1 MDKIAQFAKAQ
12 LKTTLPEF
20 TAGDIVKVYQK
31 IKEGDKAR
39 VQIFEGIVLARKH
52 GKGASAS
59 FTVRKIAEGVGVE
72 KTYPLH
78 SPLIEKIEVMKHTK
92 TRRSKLYYIRTAKG
106 KRAKLKSVQVGFAT
120 RSAKGAKEAAAEVVE
135 DVPAESTQGE

>member
-1 MDKIAQFAKAQ
+1 MDKLAQFAKAQ

-20 TAGDIVKVYQK
+20 QSGDVVKVYQK
-31 IKEGDKAR
+31 IKEGEKER

-59 FTVRKIAEGVGVE
+59 FTVRKIAAGVGVE

-78 SPLIEKIEVMKHTK
+78 SPLIEKIEVMKRTK
-92 TRRSKLYYIRTAKG
+92 ARRSKLYYIRTAKG
-106 KRAKLKSVQVGFAT
+106 KRAKMKGVHVGFAA
-120 RSAKGAKEAAAEVVE
+120 SASEAVNQSGEETPAAENAQE
-135 DVPAESTQGE
+135 E

>member
-12 LKTTLPEF
+12 LKTALPEF
-20 TAGDIVKVYQK
+20 QSGDVVKVYQK
-31 IKEGDKAR
+31 IKEGEKER

-59 FTVRKIAEGVGVE
+59 FTVRKIAAGVGVE

-78 SPLIEKIEVMKHTK
+78 SPLIEKIEVVKRTK
-92 TRRSKLYYIRTAKG
+92 SRRSKLYYVRTAKG
-106 KRAKLKSVQVGFAT
+106 KRAKMKGVQVNLT
-120 RSAKGAKEAAAEVVE
+120 PSASDTVSEIIEE
-135 DVPAESTQGE
+135 VPAEEGAQQE

>member
-12 LKTTLPEF
+12 LKTALPEF
-20 TAGDIVKVYQK
+20 QSGDVVKVYQK
-31 IKEGDKAR
+31 IKEGEKER

-59 FTVRKIAEGVGVE
+59 FTVRKIAAGVGVE

-78 SPLIEKIEVMKHTK
+78 SPLIEKIEVVKRTK
-92 TRRSKLYYIRTAKG
+92 SRRSKLYYVRTAKG
-106 KRAKLKSVQVGFAT
+106 KRAKMKGVQVNLT
-120 RSAKGAKEAAAEVVE
+120 PSASDTVSEIIEE
-135 DVPAESTQGE
+135 VPAEEGAQE

>member
-20 TAGDIVKVYQK
+20 QSGDVVKVYQK
-31 IKEGDKAR
+31 IKEGEKER
-39 VQIFEGIVLARKH
+39 VQVFEGIVIARKH

-59 FTVRKIAEGVGVE
+59 FTVRKIAAGVGVE

-78 SPLIEKIEVMKHTK
+78 SPMIEKIEVVKK
-92 TRRSKLYYIRTAKG
+92 SKARRSKLYYVRTAKG
-106 KRAKLKSVQVGFAT
+106 KRAKIKGVQVHP
-120 RSAKGAKEAAAEVVE
+120 EE
-135 DVPAESTQGE
+135 ESTKEEQHAEEVPEESAQTE

>member
-20 TAGDIVKVYQK
+20 QSGDVVRVYQK
-31 IKEGDKAR
+31 IKEGEKER

-52 GKGASAS
+52 GKGADAS
-59 FTVRKIAEGVGVE
+59 FTVRKIASGVGVE

-78 SPLIEKIEVMKHTK
+78 SPLIEKIEVMKRAK
-92 TRRSKLYYIRTAKG
+92 ARRSKLYYIRTAKG
-106 KRAKLKSVQVGFAT
+106 KRAKMKGVQVNFAADT
-120 RSAKGAKEAAAEVVE
+120 SGTVKEVSEE
-135 DVPAESTQGE
+135 TPEEESTKKE